1 MAAANVVP
9 DGAER
14 KVIKA
19 AKKTLKRQESGS
31 MKIKSLAKSVIEKSS
46 DGDIPSCKDTV
57 RKMISESDVF
67 EIDGKN
73 VMLKKKKRDKSDEDE
88 PKSKKAKKSDSES
101 AKAPDAA
108 DVQSWRKEH
117 KIVLKDPRSGTE
129 GAEATKLLDKNSLY
143 FPFQTFDSPNCKD
156 ELNASLVEQCTK
168 VNGFKRP
175 SPIQAQCW
183 VSYRHCYT
191 FHFIPYEYHSYL
203 TVCIFAC
210 EIGSLSCFMLI
221 QMVSIVM

>member
-1 MAAANVVP
+1 MTAAVALV

-46 DGDIPSCKDTV
+46 NGDIPNCKDTV

-67 EIDGKN
+67 EVDGKT
-73 VMLKKKKRDKSDEDE
+73 VTLKKKNRDKSDEDE
-88 PKSKKAKKSDSES
+88 PKAKKSKKSEADS
-101 AKAPDAA
+101 AKTPVVP

-117 KIVLKDPRSGTE
+117 KIVLKDPRTGPE
-129 GAEATKLLDKNSLY
+129 GAEATKLLDMNSLY

-156 ELNASLVEQCTK
+156 ELNASLIKQCTK

-183 VSYRHCYT
+183 VSNCS
-191 FHFIPYEYHSYL
+191 F
-203 TVCIFAC
+203 V
-210 EIGSLSCFMLI
+210 
-221 QMVSIVM
+221 

>member
-1 MAAANVVP
+1 MAAATVVP

-19 AKKTLKRQESGS
+19 AKKALKRQESGS

-46 DGDIPSCKDTV
+46 NGDIPNCKDTV
-57 RKMISESDVF
+57 RKLISESDVF

-73 VMLKKKKRDKSDEDE
+73 VTLKKKKRDKGDGDE
-88 PKSKKAKKSDSES
+88 PKTKKVKTSKDEYAKG
-101 AKAPDAA
+101 PDAA

-117 KIVLKDPRSGTE
+117 KIVLKDPRSGAE
-129 GAEATKLLDKNSLY
+129 GAEATKLLDKNELY
-143 FPFQTFDSPNCKD
+143 FPFQSFDSPSCKG
-156 ELNASLVEQCTK
+156 ELNESLIEQCTK

-183 VSYRHCYT
+183 VSLPLLKQVT
-191 FHFIPYEYHSYL
+191 SWSY
-203 TVCIFAC
+203 
-210 EIGSLSCFMLI
+210 
-221 QMVSIVM
+221 